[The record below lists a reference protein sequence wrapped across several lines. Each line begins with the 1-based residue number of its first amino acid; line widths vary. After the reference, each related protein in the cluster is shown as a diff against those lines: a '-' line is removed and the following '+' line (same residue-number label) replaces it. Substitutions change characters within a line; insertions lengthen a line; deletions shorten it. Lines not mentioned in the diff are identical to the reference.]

1 MTDRDLTIRIG
12 HDELIVRQRWE
23 AASIAN
29 DFLIAVW
36 FVIGSV
42 LFFWE
47 STTFAATWFFLV
59 GSIQF
64 LVRPAIRLGRH
75 LHLQRIRGGRVQ
87 PDSASDY

>member
-12 HDELIVRQRWE
+12 RDELIVRQRWE

-47 STTFAATWFFLV
+47 STTFAATWFFLI

-64 LVRPAIRLGRH
+64 LIRPAIRLSRRF
-75 LHLQRIRGGRVQ
+75 HLQRIRGGQVQ
-87 PDSASDY
+87 ADSADDY

>member
-1 MTDRDLTIRIG
+1 MTDRDLTFRIG

-36 FVIGSV
+36 FVIGSI

-47 STTFAATWFFLV
+47 STTFAATWFFLI

-64 LVRPAIRLGRH
+64 LIRPAIRLSRRFH
-75 LHLQRIRGGRVQ
+75 IQRIRGA
-87 PDSASDY
+87 SAQADVGEDY

>member
-1 MTDRDLTIRIG
+1 MTDRDLVLRIG
-12 HDELIVRQRWE
+12 HDELVVRQRWE

-36 FVIGSV
+36 FVIGSI

-47 STTFAATWFFLV
+47 STTFAATWFFLI

-64 LVRPAIRLGRH
+64 LVRPTIRLSRR
-75 LHLQRIRGGRVQ
+75 LHLQRIRAGVPAADAGE
-87 PDSASDY
+87 DY